1 MEKENKKFRDVGKK
15 EYNDLVR
22 SLVAFVRKRDPRVK
36 AYNQKLEAKR
46 EENAKKTAENR
57 KKQLAE
63 QARLRSEVIYRNNA
77 ATYIVL
83 LYPPTN
89 TPTPH
94 TITMGNFTKKHSLL
108 LTRRYW
114 EEFNCKMTEFCL
126 LVHRNL
132 VDM

>member
-77 ATYIVL
+77 AKYILL
-83 LYPPTN
+83 LYLPTK
-89 TPTPH
+89 TPTPP
-94 TITMGNFTKKHSLL
+94 TKTMGNFTKHSSF
-108 LTRRYW
+108 LTRSYW
-114 EEFNCKMTEFCL
+114 EKFNCKMTEFCL
-126 LVHRNL
+126 LILRNL

>member
-77 ATYIVL
+77 AKYNTTI
-83 LYPPTN
+83 LYLPTK
-89 TPTPH
+89 TPTPP
-94 TITMGNFTKKHSLL
+94 TKTKGIFKKHSSL
-108 LTRRYW
+108 LTRSYW
-114 EEFNCKMTEFCL
+114 KSSTAK
-126 LVHRNL
+126 
-132 VDM
+132 

>member
-77 ATYIVL
+77 AKYIL
-83 LYPPTN
+83 RYYIFQPKLPHHPTK
-89 TPTPH
+89 
-94 TITMGNFTKKHSLL
+94 TMGNFTKHLSLL
-108 LTRRYW
+108 
-114 EEFNCKMTEFCL
+114 CAIGKS
-126 LVHRNL
+126 
-132 VDM
+132 

>member
-77 ATYIVL
+77 AKYILRYYIFQPKLPHHPPKQWATLQKNIHYYL
-83 LYPPTN
+83 LGAIGKSSTA
-89 TPTPH
+89 
-94 TITMGNFTKKHSLL
+94 K
-108 LTRRYW
+108 
-114 EEFNCKMTEFCL
+114 
-126 LVHRNL
+126 
-132 VDM
+132 

>member
-63 QARLRSEVIYRNNA
+63 QARLRSEVIYRN
-77 ATYIVL
+77 ILL
-83 LYPPTN
+83 LYHPTK

-94 TITMGNFTKKHSLL
+94 TKTMGNFTKHSSLL
-108 LTRRYW
+108 TLRYW
-114 EEFNCKMTEFCL
+114 EVFNCKMTEFCL
-126 LVHRNL
+126 LVHSLL

>member
-77 ATYIVL
+77 ATAL
-83 LYPPTN
+83 LGRVQLQN
-89 TPTPH
+89 DR
-94 TITMGNFTKKHSLL
+94 ILSAGS
-108 LTRRYW
+108 
-114 EEFNCKMTEFCL
+114 
-126 LVHRNL
+126 
-132 VDM
+132 

>member
-77 ATYIVL
+77 AKYI
-83 LYPPTN
+83 LYYIFQPKLPHHPPKQRATLKN
-89 TPTPH
+89 IH
-94 TITMGNFTKKHSLL
+94 D
-108 LTRRYW
+108 Y
-114 EEFNCKMTEFCL
+114 L
-126 LVHRNL
+126 LVGAIGKSSTAK
-132 VDM
+132 

>member
-77 ATYIVL
+77 AKYIL
-83 LYPPTN
+83 RYYIFQPKL
-89 TPTPH
+89 PH
-94 TITMGNFTKKHSLL
+94 HPRKQRATLKNIHHFLPGAIGKSSTAK
-108 LTRRYW
+108 
-114 EEFNCKMTEFCL
+114 
-126 LVHRNL
+126 
-132 VDM
+132 

>member
-77 ATYIVL
+77 TKYILL
-83 LYPPTN
+83 LYLPTK
-89 TPTPH
+89 TPTPP
-94 TITMGNFTKKHSLL
+94 TKTMGNFTKHLSLL
-108 LTRRYW
+108 
-114 EEFNCKMTEFCL
+114 CAIGKS
-126 LVHRNL
+126 
-132 VDM
+132 